1 MKELKEKVAKYFN
14 FQDNKTNYAR
24 EIRGGIITNNQ
35 DMENTKE
42 KITECS
48 LNLNNINGDTEHFN
62 FFIDYETLYNLSY
75 QMKSMINQIDESIK
89 NFGKS

>member
-1 MKELKEKVAKYFN
+1 MENEILN
-14 FQDNKTNYAR
+14 FPKLVDSSV
-24 EIRGGIITNNQ
+24 RGGIITNNQ

>member
-1 MKELKEKVAKYFN
+1 MFDLFFFKMENEILN
-14 FQDNKTNYAR
+14 FSKLVDSSV
-24 EIRGGIITNNQ
+24 RGGIITNNQ

>member
-1 MKELKEKVAKYFN
+1 MENEILN
-14 FQDNKTNYAR
+14 FPKLVDSSV
-24 EIRGGIITNNQ
+24 RGGIITNNQ
-35 DMENTKE
+35 DMENNKE

>member
-1 MKELKEKVAKYFN
+1 MFDLFFFKMENEILN
-14 FQDNKTNYAR
+14 FPKLVDSSV
-24 EIRGGIITNNQ
+24 RGGIITNNQ